1 MSIESN
7 SNEIPSNSDPWTE
20 KREGE
25 EITGEIEENEDCK
38 KLECGHIFHSAC
50 IDNWLKRTLEC
61 PMCRNI
67 IT

>member
-1 MSIESN
+1 MFKTLN
-7 SNEIPSNSDPWTE
+7 SE
-20 KREGE
+20 KTCSC
-25 EITGEIEENEDCK
+25 IVCMCEIEENEECK

-67 IT
+67 ITSK